1 MIILFKLS
9 LALACNAIVL
19 VFVCLFFYKLVSIL
33 DQLHV
38 PEDQAITGELFHRE
52 KEEEINQ
59 TELSRRTGVPQPT
72 ISRILDALHESP
84 NFQSM
89 LKLAKYFKVPVET
102 LYEEDL
108 SYYDQPTQTMTV
120 DSSKTITIEIKV
132 H

>member
-1 MIILFKLS
+1 MRTTLQTLM
-9 LALACNAIVL
+9 
-19 VFVCLFFYKLVSIL
+19 
-33 DQLHV
+33 
-38 PEDQAITGELFHRE
+38 

-84 NFQSM
+84 NFHSM

-102 LYEEDL
+102 LYEVEPEFTRETQLDLFEDYTTG
-108 SYYDQPTQTMTV
+108 SETITV
-120 DSSKTITIEIKV
+120 DGSKTITIEIKV